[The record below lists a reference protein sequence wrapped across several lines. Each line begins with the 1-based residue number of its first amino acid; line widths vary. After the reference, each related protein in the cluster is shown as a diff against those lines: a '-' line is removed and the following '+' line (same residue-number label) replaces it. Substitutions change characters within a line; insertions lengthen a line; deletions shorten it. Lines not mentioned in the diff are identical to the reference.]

1 MDDSAAPGGAAAAL
15 NTADEQ
21 GREEEMRT
29 WRVSPAVRRHG
40 RWRRSFALPLLP
52 LFAVVLSCAPRVNG
66 LKQREVAEARLVFE
80 ANLAA
85 IRARDLEGYLATYLD
100 SPDFVY
106 LGPEGLSRGFA
117 PFAAAR
123 RAAADFPDSLVAG
136 PAEFTWIA
144 PGVVHVAYPF
154 AAVQGD
160 VTGAGWSERVLVR
173 TRTGWRISVTTV
185 VPGYGRVMTDGDGQ

>member
-1 MDDSAAPGGAAAAL
+1 MDDSGAPGGARATVSAG
-15 NTADEQ
+15 DER
-21 GREEEMRT
+21 GRGEEMST
-29 WRVSPAVRRHG
+29 WLVPHVDRRLG
-40 RWRRSFALPLLP
+40 SWRRSLSLPLLP
-52 LFAVVLSCAPRVNG
+52 LLAVALSCAPRVDG
-66 LKQREVAEARLVFE
+66 LKQREVDEARLVFE

-123 RAAADFPDSLVAG
+123 RAAGDFPDSLVAG

-185 VPGYGRVMTDGDGQ
+185 IPGDGRVMTDGDGQ